1 MDVLILGFL
10 DLRTQLEQIQAKQ
23 RFLGRLLTKP
33 EKPGR
38 PKPMTCKKYLLRGIA
53 TDKDIVYVCQRVP
66 RAPSES
72 ADPDSSDAPTDQW
85 WRLELCTDE
94 DLPVKSEVNPPP
106 LASYLQFPIPRPKLM
121 LIYSAIEN

>member
-1 MDVLILGFL
+1 MDVLTLGFL

-66 RAPSES
+66 SES
-72 ADPDSSDAPTDQW
+72 ADPESLDAPTDQW

-94 DLPVKSEVNPPP
+94 DVPVKSEVSSPFASHLRP
-106 LASYLQFPIPRPKLM
+106 LVAHSKLM
-121 LIYSAIEN
+121 LIYSVIEN

>member
-1 MDVLILGFL
+1 MDVLTLGSL

-38 PKPMTCKKYLLRGIA
+38 PSPMTCKKYLLRGIA

-66 RAPSES
+66 SEP
-72 ADPDSSDAPTDQW
+72 ADPESSDAPTDQW

-94 DLPVKSEVNPPP
+94 DLPVKSEVSPPFT
-106 LASYLQFPIPRPKLM
+106 SYMRPFITRPKLM
-121 LIYSAIEN
+121 LICFVIENRY